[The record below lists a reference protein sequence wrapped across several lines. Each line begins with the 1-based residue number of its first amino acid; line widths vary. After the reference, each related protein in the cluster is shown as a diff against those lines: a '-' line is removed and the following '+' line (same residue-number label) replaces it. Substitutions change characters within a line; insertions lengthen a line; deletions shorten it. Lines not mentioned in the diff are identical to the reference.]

1 MEKGEDKIKNSP
13 GGPGKGY
20 INLPP
25 RRSES
30 CGYWLWLLAVL
41 VAVSLEHKKI
51 PPGEPITRGESFL
64 NYLISISTL
73 PAIDFC
79 EVFTPAFS
87 RTEDNIFSPICFAP
101 RHPNL

>member
-51 PPGEPITRGESFL
+51 PPGEPITRGESFSQAKL
-64 NYLISISTL
+64 FNLYKHLASHRILRGIYPSIL
-73 PAIDFC
+73 
-79 EVFTPAFS
+79 EN
-87 RTEDNIFSPICFAP
+87 R
-101 RHPNL
+101 R